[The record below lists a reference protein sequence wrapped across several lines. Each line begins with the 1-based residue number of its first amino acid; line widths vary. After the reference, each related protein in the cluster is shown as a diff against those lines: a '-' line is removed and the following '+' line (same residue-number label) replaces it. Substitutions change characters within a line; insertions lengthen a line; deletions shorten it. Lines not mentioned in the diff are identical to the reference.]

1 MKAEEVAALSWDK
14 MAGLLPA
21 VVQDARNL
29 QVLMVGYMTREAL
42 EQTLATGK
50 VTFFSRSKNR
60 LWTKG
65 ETSGHFLELAGVSA
79 DCDSDA
85 LVVRAIAHGPT
96 CHKGTQSCFGTLGV
110 ESDAGLGFLDKLWT
124 VIEERHRLMP
134 EGSYTTSLFRK
145 GLDRMAQKVGE
156 EAVETIIAAKNSE
169 KEPFLGEAADLLYH
183 LLILLKGRG
192 VSFYEVIATLAS
204 RHR

>member
-1 MKAEEVAALSWDK
+1 MKAEEISALAWDK

-21 VVQDARNL
+21 VVQDAENL

-42 EQTLATGK
+42 EQTLTSRK

-65 ETSGHFLELAGVSA
+65 ETSGNFLELASVNA
-79 DCDSDA
+79 DCDGDA
-85 LVVRAIAHGPT
+85 LLLLAKPLGAT
-96 CHKGTQSCFGTLGV
+96 CHKGTQSCFGT
-110 ESDAGLGFLDKLWT
+110 STDAGLGFVDKLWKL
-124 VIEERHRLMP
+124 IEERSRLLP
-134 EGSYTTSLFRK
+134 EGSYTTTLFRQ

-156 EAVETIIAAKNSE
+156 EAVETIIAAKNPE
-169 KEPFLGEAADLLYH
+169 TEPFLGEAADLLFH
-183 LLILLKGRG
+183 LMVLLKARG
-192 VSFYEVIATLAS
+192 VGLYQLIETLRK